1 MAKVSFDFD
10 GVLDR
15 ADVVLYVKTLVERG
29 VDVYICTSRLSDE
42 DCPSERWNDDLYQ
55 IVDILGISRSN
66 IIFCSRIYKYQYFKH
81 KDFLFHVDD
90 SFDEV
95 ELINSYTNTVG
106 VFLVDGW
113 IDKCE
118 QIINKNYGKTNS

>member
-15 ADVVLYVKTLVERG
+15 ADVVLYVKTLIERG
-29 VDVYICTSRLSDE
+29 VDVYICTSRLSNDAA
-42 DCPSERWNDDLYQ
+42 PSDRWNDDLYQ
-55 IVDILGISRSN
+55 IMDVLGLNRRN
-66 IIFCSRIYKYQYFKH
+66 VIFCNNIYKYQVFKH
-81 KDFLFHVDD
+81 GDFLFHVDD

>member
-1 MAKVSFDFD
+1 MKKVSFDFD

-15 ADVVLYVKTLVERG
+15 ADVILYIKTLIERG
-29 VDVYICTSRLSDE
+29 IDVYICTSRLNDE
-42 DCPSERWNDDLYQ
+42 YCPSGQWNNDLYQ
-55 IVDILGISRSN
+55 VVDILGISRSN

-113 IDKCE
+113 INKCE
-118 QIINKNYGKTNS
+118 KIINEHVNKY

>member
-81 KDFLFHVDD
+81 KDFLFHVEG

>member
-29 VDVYICTSRLSDE
+29 VDVYICTSRLSGE
-42 DCPSERWNDDLYQ
+42 DCPSGRWNDDLYQ